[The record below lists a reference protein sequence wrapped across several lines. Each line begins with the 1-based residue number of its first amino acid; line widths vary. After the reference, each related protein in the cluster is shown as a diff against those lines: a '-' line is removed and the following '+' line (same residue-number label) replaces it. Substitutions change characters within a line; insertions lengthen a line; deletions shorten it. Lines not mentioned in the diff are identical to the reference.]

1 MKFQHVSI
9 FFIIIFIPILLVISY
24 YISLQVNTI
33 KLEASY
39 NEKLLN
45 ATYDAMTAFELN
57 TANEDLSSVSDALR
71 SIIDASNN
79 IFFNTLCTNFG
90 ISNASKSFVQPYI
103 PAILYTL
110 YDGYYIYSPTNITEI
125 CVDKYGRTIRT
136 SDFGVSCIDVIGKY
150 GIYTFDNSAIQYDVN
165 NPIEPVGGSKIV
177 SILDLES
184 KGIKQE
190 YGQILYKNNNGT
202 YSTQIHTFNG
212 DRENSTYYKR
222 DYILKSYIPYSARYF
237 RAKDSTKPEI
247 NVTIT
252 YTLDNFMNIEGNI
265 GEIYY
270 TKSGYFI
277 KNDLINKIVI
287 KENSGNIYEVNSW
300 KDYSEETLDKYIE
313 DPEHYEVI
321 IKLSDYIE
329 ISNKL
334 GVTNINSTS
343 GSGTEIKYWNDA
355 QSAVKYYIHSYIFS
369 GWIYENLGDIEAKD
383 IQNVEYSFS
392 DSINTKE
399 ITEKTDLLKDI
410 LYNFSNDE
418 SKPFFIDNN
427 NDPENGES
435 FFYKH
440 KRNVIKN
447 SITYNL
453 LLSMIVYTEE
463 SRTVEFNMPVLKE
476 TEWDRILN
484 NVSIVTFMEGMKCG
498 LKYYNNYAIVTSTN
512 NEISIDD
519 NEIYYVPRVKNSYNE
534 LNSIDDKSKVQNN
547 TIETAHRIDCEDLY
561 FGNANNFD
569 DGDITNKE
577 KWLGCISFKSKEI
590 KYDKILNKDGTYTYD
605 HMAYTDYNCIVDSNY
620 KVKNVDNTEEDGNTD
635 VLEYLIKNINSTEAN
650 INEDLKRE
658 LEYKLLAYRIAI
670 AKERNNLYK
679 TTSFTENYGWQVI
692 TPSSYKNNTITIN
705 NLNNE
710 LTKTELNEIKK
721 IEITLKNFENVNNN
735 IYTDNISVKF
745 NNKTIDY
752 SSSKTI
758 SAKSKSRLTLEYKQ
772 DFNNS
777 DNIINITIKSD
788 NNTKF
793 ELDAIKFYYK

>member
-777 DNIINITIKSD
+777 DNIINITIESD